1 MPTCRH
7 SSSKLRK
14 HRLEP
19 VRLSLRQRRPNLL
32 TPLFAQEAAQ
42 SRTLEDMRLRIEGV
56 LFNSPARLSSNRQ
69 L

>member
-14 HRLEP
+14 HRLKP
-19 VRLSLRQRRPNLL
+19 IRPSLRQRKPNLL
-32 TPLFAQEAAQ
+32 TALFAHEAIQ